1 MRNPPTVALGL
12 HKATRQGWHRGTGSN
27 IAAMTRKDPDFK
39 DLPPSMWGTEGFLY
53 YQFGLSLRQLRPLRA
68 IMIVILALAA
78 VGFVVYLNRR

>member
-1 MRNPPTVALGL
+1 MN
-12 HKATRQGWHRGTGSN
+12 KAARQGWHRDADGRN

-39 DLPPSMWGTEGFLY
+39 DLPPSMRNTEGFLY

-78 VGFVVYLNRR
+78 IGFLIYLNRVWWI